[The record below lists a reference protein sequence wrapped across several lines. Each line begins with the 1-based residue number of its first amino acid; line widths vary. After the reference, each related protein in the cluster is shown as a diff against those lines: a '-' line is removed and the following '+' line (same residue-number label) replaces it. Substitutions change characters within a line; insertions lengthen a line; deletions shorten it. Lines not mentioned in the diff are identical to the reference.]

1 MAKSKTSAKNPATKK
16 PAQKAVKKA
25 AKKPASKFAKK
36 APRGRVEKPITK
48 RPSGHAVVLGAVD
61 LFGIRFRVVNPKPTV
76 KRRDLQGDRRDKD
89 DIRCTLGDTVRWSAP
104 AKRPFRIR
112 FNGVAPDTENPQ
124 QCDFTSRLL
133 SGRQHV
139 EVLLRG
145 HPVGAKLDYDIFSPP
160 DANEPLDPTI
170 IIEPPPHL
178 ALVP

>member
-1 MAKSKTSAKNPATKK
+1 MAKGKKSAKKSATKQPAKQAGKK
-16 PAQKAVKKA
+16 PAKKA
-25 AKKPASKFAKK
+25 SAKFAKK
-36 APRGRVEKPITK
+36 APRGRVGKPTSR
-48 RPSGHAVVLGAVD
+48 RPRGSAVALGAVD

-76 KRRDLQGDRRDKD
+76 IRRDLQGDRRDKD

-112 FNGVAPDTENPQ
+112 FNGVVPDTEFPQ

-133 SGRQHV
+133 SGRQRV

-160 DANEPLDPTI
+160 DAREPLDPTI